1 MNEKPELAEVLL
13 PVTADA
19 VAPDGSLVRL
29 LVGGSRGGLAQF
41 ELAAGEVS
49 VAQRH
54 RTVEELWFIVEGQG
68 RMWRKPMSGDARVD
82 DLRPGMS
89 VSIPTGAHFQFRNDG
104 RSPLRVIGATMPP
117 WPGPEEAVRVDGPWV
132 PDLND
137 ATAEAGS

>member
-1 MNEKPELAEVLL
+1 MNGKTEPAEVLL

-29 LVGGSRGGLAQF
+29 LVGGTRGGLAQF

-54 RTVEELWFIVEGQG
+54 RTIEELWFVVEGQG
-68 RMWRKPMSGDARVD
+68 RMWRKPVSGEARVV
-82 DLRPGMS
+82 DLREGMS
-89 VSIPTGAHFQFRNDG
+89 VSIPTGTHFQFRNDG

-117 WPGPEEAVRVDGPWV
+117 WPGGDEAVRVDGPWA
-132 PDLND
+132 PALNGGPV
-137 ATAEAGS
+137 AGA